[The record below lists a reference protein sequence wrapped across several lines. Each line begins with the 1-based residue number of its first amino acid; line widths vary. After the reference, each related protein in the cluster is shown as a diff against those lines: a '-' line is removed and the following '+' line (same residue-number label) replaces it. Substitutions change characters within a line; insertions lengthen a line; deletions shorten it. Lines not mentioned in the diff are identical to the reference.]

1 MKQKINS
8 KLLDYCYNNPKENY
22 ICFSYTINREVGEHW
37 SLIKFP
43 NLISM
48 YCFHPIN
55 EYWASQ
61 LILKDLNIL
70 YSYGKSKKIK
80 IILIIYNLYIISI
93 LYRK

>member
-1 MKQKINS
+1 MINRNIINRKTINS
-8 KLLDYCYNNPKENY
+8 IKKY
-22 ICFSYTINREVGEHW
+22 ICFSYTINREIGEHW

-55 EYWASQ
+55 EHWASQ

-70 YSYGKSKKIK
+70 YSYGKSKKNKDYIDY
-80 IILIIYNLYIISI
+80 IYSLYIISV